1 MRKSILIGVLAA
13 LMLFAFTAC
22 EPGTN
27 TVIQESGNKTAM
39 VATLVDFDGYLAGT
53 TAAEAGLDNGVSVV
67 ANITYD
73 NGYVLENVAGKLTS
87 ASAVVSGTNWGTF
100 TYGDSQT
107 LNVQFNG
114 VPATELKLEVAET
127 AKTEYVKDDIKSA
140 TTTIDTDDIT
150 ATLVFEN
157 GEEISA
163 KSVTYKFNG
172 TAAASYYD
180 STAVIATVTGT
191 GLTADGKD
199 LTAEYEIKVT
209 DYTGPAPVEA
219 KGLAVFYSVGD
230 GAETTTAPSTL
241 YIGQTVNISVWT
253 IDTATYTANTSI
265 KLEDVTSEVVAL
277 NGTTFTNSVP
287 VTATTDYD
295 ATIAYNG
302 LSTTVSVGNGTN
314 SDSIVEDSVSVDYD
328 KDKATTFV
336 AGHKFTDKD
345 FKATYQTLSGNN
357 SGQTVTLSFAPA
369 NPEIPATDAPKSVN
383 VQVKAEYEVMGE
395 DKVEYFI
402 VNVPVYTAG

>member
-107 LNVQFNG
+107 LDVQFKG
-114 VPATELKLEVAET
+114 IPATELKLEVAET
-127 AKTEYVKDDIKSA
+127 AKTEYVKADITSA
-140 TTTIDTDDIT
+140 TATISEDGVKAILVYENAVEEDVTDEVI
-150 ATLVFEN
+150 F
-157 GEEISA
+157 
-163 KSVTYKFNG
+163 KFNG
-172 TAAASYYD
+172 TQNATWQD
-180 STAVIATVTGT
+180 STAIVVTYTGT
-191 GLTADGKD
+191 GVTADGKD
-199 LTAEYEIKVT
+199 LTAEYEIEVT

-265 KLEDVTSEVVAL
+265 KLEDVTSKVVAL

-314 SDSIVEDSVSVDYD
+314 SDSIVEKSVSVNYD
-328 KDKATTFV
+328 NTKTTTFV
-336 AGHKFTDKD
+336 AGYQFKTTD
-345 FKATYQTLSGNN
+345 FVYTYKTLSGNN
-357 SGQTVTLSFAPA
+357 SGQTVTLSFVPA
-369 NPEIPATDAPKSVN
+369 NPAIPATDAPKSVN
-383 VQVKAEYEVMGE
+383 VQVKAAYSVMGE
-395 DKVEYFI
+395 AKEEYFI
-402 VNVPVYTAG
+402 VNVPVHTV